1 MLRDAILVAL
11 SIKGLASTDALAAAV
26 ATAPEEV
33 ERELAALEA
42 SAAAERS
49 KIGWRL
55 TAPGRVAASAAL
67 DAERAALD
75 AAETD
80 GRYERFSELNDR
92 FKSAIVAWQLRDV
105 GGTAVP
111 NDHADAAYD
120 AKVLRE
126 IETVDRELQPLL
138 AWIATR
144 VPRTAPYRPRFEQ
157 ALQRALRGERR
168 FVAAPLIDSYHTVW
182 FEFHEELIRLSGR
195 TRAGEAAA
203 GRGA

>member
-1 MLRDAILVAL
+1 MLREGILVAL
-11 SIKGLASTDALAAAV
+11 SIKGLASTDALAAAA
-26 ATAPEEV
+26 ATTAELV
-33 ERELAALEA
+33 ERELAALEV
-42 SAAAERS
+42 SGDVDRS

-55 TAPGRVAASAAL
+55 TAAGRVAANDAI

-80 GRYERFSELNDR
+80 GRYEGFSELNDR
-92 FKSAIVAWQLRDV
+92 FKAAIVAWQLRDV

-120 AKVLRE
+120 ASVLRE
-126 IETVDRELQPLL
+126 IEAVDRDLQPLL
-138 AWIATR
+138 AWIAAR